1 MLNKTTNL
9 LFSIYRS
16 PLELPDLSKMATFSV
31 WDYIILVVMLM
42 ISASI
47 GLYYRFTG
55 GKQKTTKVFIYILSI
70 SLVTQFIDRFDL
82 QEYFLADSG
91 VSVYPVAFSLMASFM
106 SAITLVNIFK
116 SINYPFS
123 FQSDLMLL
131 FSTDSLVCRPKFTH
145 LAFFLL

>member
-1 MLNKTTNL
+1 MLNKITNL

-16 PLELPDLSKMATFSV
+16 PLKLPDLSKMAAFSV

-70 SLVTQFIDRFDL
+70 SLVTPYCDLFENLSIDLIYR
-82 QEYFLADSG
+82 
-91 VSVYPVAFSLMASFM
+91 
-106 SAITLVNIFK
+106 NIF
-116 SINYPFS
+116 
-123 FQSDLMLL
+123 
-131 FSTDSLVCRPKFTH
+131 
-145 LAFFLL
+145 